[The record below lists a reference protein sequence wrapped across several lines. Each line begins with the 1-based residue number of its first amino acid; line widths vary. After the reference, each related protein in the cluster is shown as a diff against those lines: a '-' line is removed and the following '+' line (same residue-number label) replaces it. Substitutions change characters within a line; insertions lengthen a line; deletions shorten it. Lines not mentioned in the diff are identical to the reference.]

1 MSSTSRQHDIV
12 IRGGTVYDGTGAA
25 PFAADIAIDNGVI
38 TAVGKVS
45 GSGAEEIDAKG
56 QIVTPGFIDVHTHY
70 DGQVTW
76 DPYLQPSTF
85 HGVTTAVMGNCGV
98 GFAPC
103 KPEQREWLLGL
114 MEGVEDIPG
123 TALAEGIKW
132 NWESFAEYM
141 DAVAASPLA
150 VDVGLQIPHAAVR
163 AYVMGERA
171 PALEPATEAET
182 EEMARL
188 VVEALEAGA
197 LGFSTSR
204 TVKHKDVKGGSTP
217 TLKAEAQELHG
228 IARAMGKSGKGV
240 LQLIADFKDT
250 DAEFAMLRGMVELS
264 GRPMSITIEQ
274 DDRWPDVWARV
285 LDNIAAANADGLPIK
300 GQVPPR
306 ATGLLLG
313 LTASLNPFVM
323 HQTFR
328 HIWGAPLETQ
338 LKALRDPEFRAK
350 LLAEEPEYPAGEII
364 EMICVG
370 YHKMFALGERPD
382 YEPAPEQSA
391 KAVAERTGKNPR
403 EVVLD
408 WMLERDGKALLY
420 FPLMNYHCG
429 SLADVEKML
438 THPNT
443 AFGLSDGGAHCGIIC
458 DVSFPT
464 TLLTHWGRDRT
475 RGAKLPLE
483 WLVHGLT
490 GRNADL
496 VGLHDRGILAPGM
509 KADVNVIDFDRL
521 TLYSPHIVNDLPA
534 GGKRLIQKTDGYT
547 ASIVSGAVAF
557 RNGEPTG
564 ALGGR
569 LIRGAQTRPAGA
581 RIAAD

>member
-1 MSSTSRQHDIV
+1 MHDLV
-12 IRGGTVYDGTGAA
+12 IRGGTVYDGTGSK
-25 PFAADIAIDNGVI
+25 PVEADIAIEGRTIV
-38 TAVGKVS
+38 AVGKVAA
-45 GSGAEEIDAKG
+45 GGREEIDAKG
-56 QIVTPGFIDVHTHY
+56 QIVTPGFVDVHTHY

-103 KPEQREWLLGL
+103 KPEQRQWLLGL

-132 NWESFAEYM
+132 NWESFAQYM
-141 DAVAASPLA
+141 DAVEASPLA
-150 VDVGLQIPHAAVR
+150 LDVGLQIPHAAVR

-171 PALEPATEAET
+171 PALEPATEADT
-182 EEMARL
+182 EEMGRI
-188 VVEALEAGA
+188 VVEALNAGA

-204 TVKHKDVKGGSTP
+204 TLKHKDVKGASTP
-217 TLKAEAQELHG
+217 TLKAEAMELHG
-228 IARAMGKSGKGV
+228 IARAMGKAGKGV

-250 DAEFAMLRGMVELS
+250 DAEFAMLRGMVEIS
-264 GRPMSITIEQ
+264 KRPMSITIEQ

-285 LDNIAAANADGLPIK
+285 LHNIAEANKAGLPIK

-328 HIWGAPLETQ
+328 QIWGAPLEEQ

-350 LLAEEPEYPAGEII
+350 LLAEEPAYPAGEII
-364 EMICVG
+364 EMICTA
-370 YHKMFALGERPD
+370 YHKMFALGEIPN
-382 YEPAPEQSA
+382 YEPAPEESV
-391 KAVAERTGKNPR
+391 KARAERAGKNPR

-408 WMLERDGKALLY
+408 LMLERDGKALLY

-429 SLADVEKML
+429 SLADVETML

-458 DVSFPT
+458 DASFPS

-475 RGAKLPLE
+475 RGRKLPLE
-483 WLVHGLT
+483 WLIHGLT
-490 GRNADL
+490 GRNAEL
-496 VGLHDRGILAPGM
+496 IGMLDRGILAPGM

-521 TLYSPHIVNDLPA
+521 KLYSPRIVNDLPA
-534 GGKRLIQKTDGYT
+534 GGKRLIQQTDGYT
-547 ASIVSGAVAF
+547 ASIVSGTVAF
-557 RNGEPTG
+557 RNGDPTG
-564 ALGGR
+564 ALNGR
-569 LIRGAQTRPAGA
+569 LVRGAQARPAGA
-581 RIAAD
+581 RIAAAAD